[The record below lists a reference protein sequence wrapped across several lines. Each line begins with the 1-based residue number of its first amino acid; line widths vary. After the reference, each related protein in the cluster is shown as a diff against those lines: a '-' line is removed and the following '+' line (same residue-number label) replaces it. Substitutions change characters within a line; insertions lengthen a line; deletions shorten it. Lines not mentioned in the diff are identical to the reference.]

1 MMEHV
6 HFDLAA
12 STWWIYALSVILG
25 SAASWYTYT
34 RVDPQQTPFT
44 LATLRILR
52 ALGLASLLLLL
63 FEPILRIVQSET
75 VRPRVALLI
84 DESRS
89 LPRLAKMDT
98 TALRA
103 TVATL
108 QSTLGADIDV
118 ELYGFS
124 DVLREVQDIDSLT
137 FRGYRTDIAS
147 GLSAIA
153 NRSIDRRIGAIVL
166 VTDGQHN
173 GSDSPVMLADNLGL
187 GVYSVGFGDTVMP
200 KDFAVTRI
208 LVAGIGVV
216 REPMP
221 VTVDIESYRVPD
233 GDYEMVI
240 EDNGA
245 RVSSQRV
252 TVRSNVPRQ
261 TVTMDWKP
269 AQEGVRKLV
278 VALRPVDGE
287 ATTANNRVQAF
298 VDVRSYKRKV
308 VLIAGAPSPDVAFI
322 KTSLTRDP
330 SVVVST
336 FVQKQGAEF
345 YEGTPSLND
354 LADIEALV
362 LVGFPTTQSSAA
374 VVETIAKACSSGTA
388 LFFMP
393 SVQLDYRKL
402 GSLESILPFRVTG
415 SRPQEFLVTPDVTDG
430 SASDPIMRLSGD
442 VRDAATWKS
451 LPPMFRTETFV
462 ESAPGAQVLATIRVG
477 NAALEEPLIMKRDD
491 GRTRSIA
498 VLGYGLYRWR
508 LLGTAPQ
515 QARGGTQ
522 VDVLDAFLG
531 NAVSWL
537 RVRDSERRI
546 VIAPTQ
552 KFYATGEPVG
562 FVASVQDESFAAVND
577 AEVRVVLTTSTGPR
591 SVVLALQGNGRY
603 ATTVGSLPPGDYSFV
618 GTATRGSVQLATRRG
633 RFTVGDLQVEDVAQI
648 RNAPLLNSMAQRTG
662 GLAISIDKLD
672 TLREMLK
679 RDPRLRDV
687 VQTRD
692 REYPVYHLPWLV
704 VLAIGCFAAEWTLRK
719 RRGLV

>member
-6 HFDLAA
+6 HFDVAVSA
-12 STWWIYALSVILG
+12 WWVYALCVIL
-25 SAASWYTYT
+25 ACAVSWYTYT
-34 RVDPQQTPFT
+34 RVEPQQTPLT
-44 LATLRILR
+44 IATLRILR

-84 DESRS
+84 DDSRS
-89 LPRLAKMDT
+89 LPRLAKIDT
-98 TALRA
+98 SALRA

-108 QSTLGADIDV
+108 QSTLGADVNVD
-118 ELYGFS
+118 LYSFS
-124 DVLREVQDIDSLT
+124 DVLRDVQDIDSLT

-147 GLSAIA
+147 ALSAIA
-153 NRSIDRRIGAIVL
+153 NRSIERRIGAIVL

-173 GSDSPVMLADNLGL
+173 GSDNPVMLADNIGL
-187 GVYSVGFGDTVMP
+187 GVYSVGYGDTMMP
-200 KDFAVTRI
+200 KDLAVTRL

-221 VTVDIESYRVPD
+221 VSVDIESYRVPD
-233 GDYEMVI
+233 GDYEMVL

-278 VALRPVDGE
+278 VALRPIDGE

-345 YEGTPSLND
+345 YEGTPSRND
-354 LADIEALV
+354 LVDIEAVV
-362 LVGFPTTQSSAA
+362 LVGFPTSQSNAA
-374 VVETIAKACSSGTA
+374 VVETIAKACMSGTA

-393 SVQLDYRKL
+393 SVQLDYRRL
-402 GSLESILPFRVTG
+402 GSLESVLPFRVTG

-430 SASDPIMRLSGD
+430 SASDPIMRLSGEA
-442 VRDAATWKS
+442 RDAATWRS

-491 GRTRSIA
+491 GKTRCIA
-498 VLGYGLYRWR
+498 VLGYGVYRWR

-515 QARGGTQ
+515 QSRGGTQ

-537 RVRDSERRI
+537 RVRDAERRI

-562 FVASVQDESFAAVND
+562 FIASVQDESFAAVND
-577 AEVRVVLTTSTGPR
+577 AEVTVVFTSTTGQR
-591 SVVLALQGNGRY
+591 SVVLAHQGTGRY
-603 ATTVGSLPPGDYSFV
+603 ASAVGSLPPGEYSFV
-618 GTATRGSVQLATRRG
+618 GTATRSGIQLATRRG
-633 RFTVGDLQVEDVAQI
+633 RFTVGDLQVEDVTLV
-648 RNAPLLNSMAQRTG
+648 RNTPLLQSLAHRTG
-662 GLAISIDKLD
+662 AIAVSGDQLD
-672 TLREMLK
+672 ELREVLL

-687 VQTRD
+687 VQTKD

-704 VLAIGCFAAEWTLRK
+704 VLGIGCFAAEWTLRK